1 VFRILLAEDNPGD
14 VLLFRE
20 ALKSCSFPCELLVAE
35 NGQKA
40 IEMVRNHSEAGSG
53 GRLDLAVLDV
63 NLPKHNGD
71 EVLRQIRLEP
81 ALSSLPVVMLS
92 SSSWPAD
99 EQRAGELGATLFLQK
114 PSALD
119 QLLEIAKII
128 EGLLAGT
135 WVGKSSAVSTGPGT
149 ASLPPQAK

>member
-1 VFRILLAEDNPGD
+1 MFRILLAEDNPGD

-40 IEMVRNHSEAGSG
+40 IEMVRNHSAAGPG
-53 GRLDLAVLDV
+53 GGLDLAVLDV

-71 EVLRQIRLEP
+71 EILRQIRREP
-81 ALSSLPVVMLS
+81 SLRGLPVVMLTS
-92 SSSWPAD
+92 SAWPAD

-119 QLLEIAKII
+119 QLFEIAKII
-128 EGLLAGT
+128 EGLLHGT
-135 WVGKSSAVSTGPGT
+135 WQGKSPTVSTGRPN
-149 ASLPPQAK
+149 